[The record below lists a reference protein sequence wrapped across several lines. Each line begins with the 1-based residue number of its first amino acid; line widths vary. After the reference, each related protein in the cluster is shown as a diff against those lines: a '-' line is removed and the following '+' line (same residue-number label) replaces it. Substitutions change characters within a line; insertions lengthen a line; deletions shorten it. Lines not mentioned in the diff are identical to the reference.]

1 MITYPN
7 LPPKRLPLPLSIETL
22 KKRLEAINQLR
33 IARTLATGS
42 PAFQQVYQR
51 LPLLLHYHH
60 PQLPGYVTG
69 AVPQGICLFEES
81 LQQQRLLHHS
91 VIPSHRIQLHCQGPP
106 AIAALYSMGSSASL
120 GQTTTSDLDLW
131 ICLQPELP
139 LSARNALQR
148 KCQLL
153 SKWAQQHGVITSF
166 FIIDEQSFQD
176 QTSFASNS
184 FVQYRLH
191 NQLLLEE
198 FYRTQVRLAGKH
210 LIWPIIP
217 PEQEPHYEHYLAQL
231 YQQGI
236 VDRAHWF
243 DLGGLK
249 RPAAFNYFVAARQQL
264 ENNLQAPY
272 KAILK
277 NLLLEI
283 YATEP
288 SHSPWLA
295 LDFKRQLQQGCRNSF
310 GLDPYCM
317 VLDHITGYL
326 TRSRDS
332 HRLERVRRC
341 FYRKVCDHTSHP
353 ITGSGWRQDVL
364 RQLIDEWGWDITQIK
379 RLDSNPDEQRSDP
392 ALYQDDLLQE
402 IRENDHHLRHL
413 MQLKYHN
420 VPEAADCT
428 ISDGLLG
435 QMARGCHL
443 EISAT
448 R

>member
-1 MITYPN
+1 M
-7 LPPKRLPLPLSIETL
+7 PPAIETL

-33 IARTLATGS
+33 VVRTVAAGS
-42 PAFQQVYQR
+42 PAFQHVYQL

-60 PQLPGYVTG
+60 PQLPGYLTG
-69 AVPQGICLFEES
+69 EVPQGICVFQAS

-91 VIPSHRIQLHCQGPP
+91 VIPSHRIQLIRQGPP
-106 AIAALYSMGSSASL
+106 AIAALYSMGSTASL

-131 ICLQPELP
+131 ICLQAALP
-139 LSARNALQR
+139 LSARNALQQ

-166 FIIDEQSFQD
+166 FIIDEQRFRD
-176 QTSFASNS
+176 QRPFASDPL
-184 FVQYRLH
+184 VQQVLH
-191 NQLLLEE
+191 DQLLLEE
-198 FYRTQVRLAGKH
+198 FYRTQVRLAGKR

-217 PEQEPHYEHYLAQL
+217 LEQEPHYEHYLARL

-249 RPAAFNYFVAARQQL
+249 RPAALNYFMAARQQL

-283 YATEP
+283 YAMEP

-295 LDFKRQLQQGCRNSF
+295 LNFKRQLQQGHRDSF

-317 VLDHITGYL
+317 VLDHITRYL
-326 TRSRDS
+326 TSSGDGL
-332 HRLERVRRC
+332 RLERVRRC
-341 FYRKVCDHTSHP
+341 FYRKVCDQTSHP
-353 ITGSGWRQDVL
+353 ITGSGWRQAVL

-392 ALYQDDLLQE
+392 GLYQDDLPQE
-402 IRENDHHLRHL
+402 IRENDYHLRNL
-413 MQLKYHN
+413 TQLKYHN
-420 VPEAADCT
+420 IPEAADGS